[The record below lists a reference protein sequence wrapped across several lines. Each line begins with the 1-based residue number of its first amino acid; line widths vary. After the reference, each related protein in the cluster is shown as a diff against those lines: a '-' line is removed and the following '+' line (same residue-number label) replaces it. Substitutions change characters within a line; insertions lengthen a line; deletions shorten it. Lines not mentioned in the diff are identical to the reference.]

1 MISNLRSSARAA
13 LWLLGSVSGLALGAT
28 HALAEEATAVSQVVV
43 TPTAGE
49 QSLQDAPATISV
61 VTREVLERRPIQDL
75 SDALRGEP
83 GVNVGGIGMTRRGIS
98 LRGMPVEH
106 TLVLV
111 DGRRVS
117 ATGGLVAHADYDL
130 AWTPVEAIE
139 RIEVVRGPMS
149 SLYGA
154 DALGGVV
161 NVITRSATD
170 AWRGSATINGSLPQ
184 SGAGRAYQLGGYV
197 GGPLVEGKLGLSLY
211 ADATGRDPTYMAA
224 DPRQAELEGRRA
236 LNGSATLSWTPD
248 AAQRI
253 DLTYTA
259 GKDFR
264 YRDTVT
270 SAAPITYYRF
280 SDDIDREQ
288 IALSH
293 KGDWSWG
300 DTSLRAYR
308 SELSRVNI
316 RSARQTPSAPVRIVE
331 QVADGLVSIPV
342 AGKHRFSFGGDLR
355 RQSLR
360 NPEVNAAGR
369 ASADQYG
376 VFLQDEWEITDRWS
390 VVGGA
395 RFDHH
400 EAYDWQTSPRLYT
413 VFHATDRLTLKGGV
427 GRGFKAPSLTQ
438 LSPEYDVVA
447 AGGRFTVYGNP
458 DLEPEIGTTYE
469 ASLDYDAGR
478 WSLRAAVFQND
489 LKNLVETQCTAFCG
503 VRGREIRLY
512 GNVARARIQG
522 FEAGAAV
529 DLTADLKL
537 LANYT
542 HLETE
547 NRATG
552 AELLEKPRDSLNAR
566 LEWSPRDDLFAQLR
580 AEYVGRQVVS
590 TGVLP
595 TYALWFFEA
604 RKRLTDH
611 VALRVG
617 VENITDQRLAEKSS
631 AYTYA
636 EPGRLYHLGLN
647 LSF

>member
-1 MISNLRSSARAA
+1 MMDWMAGREAKA
-13 LWLLGSVSGLALGAT
+13 WLLAAGSSLALVGGGA
-28 HALAEEATAVSQVVV
+28 HAEEAAEVSQVVV

-49 QSLQDAPATISV
+49 HSLKDAPATISV
-61 VTREVLERRPIQDL
+61 VTRETLERRPVQDL

-83 GVNVGGIGMTRRGIS
+83 GVNVGGIGMTRRGVS

-117 ATGGLVAHADYDL
+117 ATGGLIAHADYDL

-170 AWRGSATINGSLPQ
+170 AWRGSTTVNGSFPEG
-184 SGAGRAYQLGGYV
+184 GAGKAYQFGGYV
-197 GGPLVEGKLGLSLY
+197 GGPLVQDKLGLSVY
-211 ADATGRDPTYMAA
+211 ADATGRNPTYIAS

-248 AAQRI
+248 ASQRV

-270 SAAPITYYRF
+270 SSAPIAYYRF

-300 DTSLRAYR
+300 RTSLRAYR
-308 SELSRVNI
+308 SELERRNI
-316 RSARQTPSAPVRIVE
+316 RSARQTVSAPVRIVE
-331 QVADGLVSIPV
+331 QVVDGLVSAPL
-342 AGKHRFSFGGDLR
+342 GQTHRVSIGGDLR

-360 NPEVNAAGR
+360 NPEVNASGR

-376 VFLQDEWEITDRWS
+376 LFVQDEWSITERWS
-390 VVGGA
+390 LVGGA

-400 EAYDWQTSPRLYT
+400 EAYDWQASPRLYT
-413 VFHATDRLTLKGGV
+413 VFHATDRLTFKGGA

-438 LSPEYDVVA
+438 LSPDYDVVA

-458 DLEPEIGTTYE
+458 DLKPEIGTTYE
-469 ASLDYDAGR
+469 ASVDYDAGA
-478 WSLRAAVFQND
+478 WSLRAALFQND
-489 LKNLVETQCTAFCG
+489 LKNLVETQCTASCG
-503 VRGREIRLY
+503 VRGREVRVY

-522 FEAGAAV
+522 FEAGGAV
-529 DLTADLKL
+529 DLPARLKL
-537 LANYT
+537 SANYT

-552 AELLEKPRDSLNAR
+552 AELIEKPRDTLNAR
-566 LEWSPRDDLFAQLR
+566 LEWTPREDIFAQIR
-580 AEYVGRQVVS
+580 AEYVGRQRVS

-595 TYALWFFEA
+595 TYSLWFFEA
-604 RKRLTDH
+604 RKRLTDQ
-611 VALRVG
+611 VALRIG
-617 VENITDQRLAEKSS
+617 IENITDQRLAEKSS

-636 EPGRLYHLGLN
+636 EPGRLYHLGFN